1 MHLAALA
8 GMVLS
13 GDLVVLAVLVDGLGL
28 GWRPALWMEHV
39 AGSIGVAGLHLSRTA
54 CCWTV
59 RASLLRGYRQISS

>member
-1 MHLAALA
+1 MAALA

-13 GDLVVLAVLVDGLGL
+13 GDLAVLVDGWGL
-28 GWRPALWMEHV
+28 DWRPTLRTELV
-39 AGSIGVAGLHLSRTA
+39 AASVDAAGVHLSRIV